1 MPDLFG
7 LSFARPLWLLGLL
20 PAAVLLV
27 SLYRRGW
34 RRSGWEQLLPAHLH
48 PWLLQQHAGGHHRL
62 RFAALGLTWAL
73 ALLALAGPQLETT
86 SEPRRLQDSSLVIVL
101 DVSRNMLSNDLSPS
115 RLQRARYKIRDVL
128 QEHADSEVALVAF
141 AGSAHRVA
149 PLSSDHDTLASLLAA
164 LEPNIMPA
172 EGQDIGQALL
182 LARQMLEQRPR
193 SSSQILLVTSG
204 LDSAGRAA
212 LAEHAQALGSQ
223 LAILGVG
230 TSSGAPV
237 PLAEG
242 GFMRDEQ
249 GRILLPRLNGQQLA
263 AVARQHGARYHGI
276 STSDRDIDY
285 LLQHGRAT
293 ASAEPGAQRLLVDQ
307 GHWLVLL
314 LLPIA
319 ALGARRGWLGLLLC
333 AALLPAPP
341 AQAFS
346 WQDLWLR
353 PDQQAM
359 QLLDQQQPAAAAE
372 RFLDPAWHAWALY
385 QAGQYPQAAA
395 AWAELAER
403 EPDNPQHHFNQ
414 GTAEAMAGEYQAA
427 LEAYEQTLT
436 RAPEHHAARHNR
448 DAIEALLEQLR
459 QQAEQS
465 PAQGTEAT
473 EDSAAEPSSETDAG
487 ADATGAASTSAAQE
501 QTQEST
507 EDAGPPT
514 ASGSATPGPSGDS
527 GNGSPATPS
536 GNGNDGAGASDRQ
549 QAASLEQQQ
558 ALEQWLQD
566 IPDDPAELLRR
577 KFLHQYLQRQET
589 SP

>member
-1 MPDLFG
+1 MPELFG
-7 LSFARPLWLLGLL
+7 LSFARPLWLLALL

-27 SLYRRGW
+27 LLYRRGW

-48 PWLLQQHAGGHHRL
+48 PWLLQQQTGGHHRL
-62 RFAALGLTWAL
+62 RFVALGLTWGL
-73 ALLALAGPQLETT
+73 ALLALAGPQLEA
-86 SEPRRLQDSSLVIVL
+86 SAESRRWQDSSLVIVL
-101 DVSRNMLSNDLSPS
+101 DVSRNMLSNDLSPN
-115 RLQRARYKIRDVL
+115 RLQRARYKIRNVL
-128 QEHADSEVALVAF
+128 QEYGDSEVALVAF

-149 PLSSDHDTLASLLAA
+149 PLSSDHDTLTSLLAA
-164 LEPNIMPA
+164 LEPDIMPV
-172 EGQDIGQALL
+172 EGQDVGQALV
-182 LARQMLEQRPR
+182 LARQMIEQRPR
-193 SSSQILLVTSG
+193 DSSQILLVTSG

-212 LAEHAQALGSQ
+212 VAEHAQALGAQ

-242 GFMRDEQ
+242 GFMRDDQ
-249 GRILLPRLNGQQLA
+249 GRILLPRLNSQQLA
-263 AVARQHGARYHGI
+263 SLARQHGARYHNI
-276 STSDRDIDY
+276 SIGDRDLDY
-285 LLQHGRAT
+285 LLQHSRPT
-293 ASAEPGAQRLLVDQ
+293 ASSESGAQRLLVDQ

-333 AALLPAPP
+333 AALLPSPP

-346 WQDLWLR
+346 WKDLWQR
-353 PDQQAM
+353 ADQQAM
-359 QLLDQQQPAAAAE
+359 QLLQEQQPDAAAE
-372 RFLDPAWHAWALY
+372 RFIDPAWRAWALY
-385 QAGQYPQAAA
+385 QAGQYLQAAA
-395 AWAELAER
+395 AWAELAEL
-403 EPDNPQHHFNQ
+403 EPDNPQYHFNQ

-465 PAQGTEAT
+465 
-473 EDSAAEPSSETDAG
+473 AAEEPGASGDSTVEQSTDSG
-487 ADATGAASTSAAQE
+487 TGPDAPGAATAPA
-501 QTQEST
+501 TQQQDQGPA
-507 EDAGPPT
+507 EDGGQPAS
-514 ASGSATPGPSGDS
+514 SGSAVSGPPGDNGGTSQSTQPGSANGNGTPG
-527 GNGSPATPS
+527 NH
-536 GNGNDGAGASDRQ
+536 Q
-549 QAASLEQQQ
+549 QRASLEQQQ